1 MKKQMSRWL
10 KWIVFYLFGILS
22 FIVGQALVDLT
33 IISSK
38 WWLVASVTLLIYWIL
53 FLRKATTR
61 VEGEIKYD
69 WNKLK

>member
-10 KWIVFYLFGILS
+10 KWIVFYLFGMLS

-33 IISSK
+33 IIRSK